1 MEPTPGPELLVFGE
15 FELDPEAEELRR
27 KGKRVKLPPQPFK
40 LLTLLATHAGRPVG
54 RDEIRR
60 HLWPEGTFVDF
71 EQGVNFCV
79 KQIREALSDTAGHS
93 VYIETIP
100 RKGYR
105 FRVPVAVHRQ
115 ASPGAISDS
124 TTTMRLQKVLW
135 ANIAELR
142 LAEERRKRLMWIGL
156 GILGAVILVL
166 IGLIVRLR

>member
-1 MEPTPGPELLVFGE
+1 MEPIPGPELLVFGE
-15 FELDPEAEELRR
+15 FELDPDAEELRR

-40 LLTLLATHAGRPVG
+40 LLTLLASQAGRPVG

-93 VYIETIP
+93 VYIEMIP
-100 RKGYR
+100 RRGYR

-115 ASPGAISDS
+115 ASAGATSGS
-124 TTTMRLQKVLW
+124 TTTRLQKVLW

-142 LAEERRKRLMWIGL
+142 LAEERRKRLMWIGF
-156 GILGAVILVL
+156 GILGGVILIL
-166 IGLIVRLR
+166 LGLLVSK